1 MPPRQV
7 LPRTLN
13 SIHIGAV
20 KSMQEKT
27 RQDSEYDLTEIELQY
42 QIAVSG
48 EASAV
53 LAWADPVTLAFEWGF
68 HYAPM
73 QRDSELELPHFTYGG
88 YIVTETPVALLAVVK
103 SWKEDPD
110 NGAIT
115 GADVSIGFLAGPVA
129 PGDDG
134 TGAVALEQTVTF
146 QGFLHASFQ
155 GLAQSLDETS
165 ENPDLE
171 VTG

>member
-20 KSMQEKT
+20 KSMQEKK
-27 RQDSEYDLTEIELQY
+27 
-42 QIAVSG
+42 
-48 EASAV
+48 
-53 LAWADPVTLAFEWGF
+53 DPE
-68 HYAPM
+68 
-73 QRDSELELPHFTYGG
+73 
-88 YIVTETPVALLAVVK
+88 
-103 SWKEDPD
+103 